1 MISFSARYLRRTCI
15 CIYFWNLEYLTIN
28 QENRPQLSV
37 RAEKKQKLEDVT
49 EAEPSYSC

>member
-1 MISFSARYLRRTCI
+1 VPV
-15 CIYFWNLEYLTIN
+15 IYDELVFVYIFAIDYLTIN
-28 QENRPQLSV
+28 EENRPQLSV